1 MTARLFTGSI
11 PATLVTVLLGATLA
25 VPTKASAQW
34 ACGDCSGWLG
44 PYHYYISSEQT
55 YGERACDAQGCF
67 PCHATWCT
75 GACTLHGACPNG
87 DEEASA
93 NLLAAIDSND
103 LEKVRSA
110 LASYRKWTFDA
121 ASGMISVNDCGGNLV
136 IARYR
141 VPSDLILASRLDEPD
156 SRWWQVVND
165 GGRREQ

>member
-1 MTARLFTGSI
+1 
-11 PATLVTVLLGATLA
+11 
-25 VPTKASAQW
+25 
-34 ACGDCSGWLG
+34 
-44 PYHYYISSEQT
+44 
-55 YGERACDAQGCF
+55 
-67 PCHATWCT
+67 
-75 GACTLHGACPNG
+75 
-87 DEEASA
+87 
-93 NLLAAIDSND
+93 LLAAIDSND

-110 LASYRKWTFDA
+110 LASYRKWTVDA